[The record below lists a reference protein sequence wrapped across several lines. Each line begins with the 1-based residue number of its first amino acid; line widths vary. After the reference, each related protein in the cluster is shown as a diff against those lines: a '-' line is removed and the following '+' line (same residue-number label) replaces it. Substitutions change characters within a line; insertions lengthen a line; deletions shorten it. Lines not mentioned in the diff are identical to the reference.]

1 MRTRAWIVLCA
12 ACVACNDADTTRGL
26 AGGEGQFAVVSS
38 NYMGATTI
46 SLLTSDG
53 EVSKPEW
60 VGSKTDNPELRTPL
74 SDDVVLPSTSPSD
87 HHLTTIERSLGVV
100 TRFALDDGAV
110 VGQLRT
116 DASPGDDDEGAYH
129 SNPQDVY
136 YANEHSAWVSRWA
149 QNRDPDAADSER
161 GTDLIEF
168 DPATMKR
175 GDRRIDLTSLNEEID
190 ERGFDKDGNST
201 GTHKAVAYASPSSL
215 VPVGKYLAV
224 GITGITDSYSYGP
237 GKLAIVD
244 LDQAK
249 LVSTLALDDVVNC
262 AEVRPIA
269 DDHSSVLVACVGAYG
284 DEGARSGL
292 FKVAVDGAG
301 NAEITHAYRIAEHA
315 GAANTN
321 SNVASLGG
329 DLVVAVA
336 TGVIDPSTMKAS
348 SFDALYRVD
357 LATGSQDV
365 LRESSGAFAI
375 GVPAFDPS
383 TGVLLVP
390 DAGGDD
396 DPRYGVHRFQVDSD
410 AKAGQANY
418 QTFIEVAPDTT
429 LAARQV
435 LRL

>member
-1 MRTRAWIVLCA
+1 MRISAWIVLCA
-12 ACVACNDADTTRGL
+12 ACVACNDADPGRGL
-26 AGGEGQFAVVSS
+26 SSGEGQFAVVSS

-53 EVSKPEW
+53 EVSKAEW
-60 VGSKTDNPELRTPL
+60 VGSKTENPDLRTPL

-116 DASPGDDDEGAYH
+116 DASPDDGAYH

-149 QNRDPDAADSER
+149 QNQDPDAADSER

-190 ERGFDKDGNST
+190 EEGFDEDGNST
-201 GTHKAVAYASPSSL
+201 GTHKAIAYASPASL
-215 VPVGKYLAV
+215 VPVGRYLAV
-224 GITGITDSYSYGP
+224 GITGITDSYSYGS

-244 LDQAK
+244 LDAAK
-249 LVSTLALDDVVNC
+249 LVSSVALDDVGNC
-262 AEVRPIA
+262 GEVRPIA

-284 DEGARSGL
+284 DEGARAGL
-292 FKVAVDGAG
+292 FKIAVDGAG
-301 NAEITHAYRIAEHA
+301 KATITRAYRIAEHD
-315 GAANTN
+315 GAAITN

-357 LATGSQDV
+357 LANGSQDK
-365 LRESSGAFAI
+365 LKESSGAFAI
-375 GVPAFDPS
+375 GVPAFDPT

-396 DPRYGVHRFQVDSD
+396 DPRYGVHRFQVDSG
-410 AKAGQANY
+410 AKAGQADY
-418 QTFIEVAPDTT
+418 QSFVEVAPDTT